1 LDLVPRAQIVLGMIR
16 APIADS
22 VIGSIFIAVILGGV
36 VLVLV
41 YL

>member
-1 LDLVPRAQIVLGMIR
+1 VIR

-22 VIGSIFIAVILGGV
+22 VLGSILIAVILGAV
-36 VLVLV
+36 MLVLI

>member
-1 LDLVPRAQIVLGMIR
+1 MIR

-22 VIGSIFIAVILGGV
+22 VLGSILLAVILGAV
-36 VLVLV
+36 MLVLI

>member
-1 LDLVPRAQIVLGMIR
+1 MIR

-22 VIGSIFIAVILGGV
+22 VLGSILLAVILGAV
-36 VLVLV
+36 MLTLI